1 MERRR
6 STAAADDQG
15 EPGAGRAGPRRRW
28 YRFAPLAV
36 AAVVTG
42 AVVVTAPV
50 DTAGSGGSA
59 LRDVIGERQ
68 LRIMAPAAPGGGWD
82 QTSREMQGALRELVG
97 RTEVYNVAGAG
108 GTIGLSQFVRR
119 TADPTELMTTGLIM
133 VGAVEANGS
142 PHSLAD
148 TTPLVRLT
156 TDYQVVVV
164 AAGSPLT
171 DVAGL
176 VSAMRADIAAV
187 SISGGSAGGAEQ
199 ILAGLLAKAVGAD
212 PAKVSYVAHSG
223 GGEALTTLLS
233 GRSTIG
239 VSGVSEL
246 QSQIEAGTVR
256 ALAVSSPERLPG
268 LPDVPTLRE
277 SGVDVELQNW
287 RGVVAPAGISPEQ
300 EQALEGLLVDMTRTD
315 AWREA
320 LDRRGWGDATLAGPE
335 FEEFVRTEQDRVSRV
350 LDEIGLG

>member
-1 MERRR
+1 
-6 STAAADDQG
+6 
-15 EPGAGRAGPRRRW
+15 
-28 YRFAPLAV
+28 
-36 AAVVTG
+36 
-42 AVVVTAPV
+42 
-50 DTAGSGGSA
+50 
-59 LRDVIGERQ
+59 
-68 LRIMAPAAPGGGWD
+68 
-82 QTSREMQGALRELVG
+82 
-97 RTEVYNVAGAG
+97 
-108 GTIGLSQFVRR
+108 
-119 TADPTELMTTGLIM
+119 
-133 VGAVEANGS
+133 
-142 PHSLAD
+142 
-148 TTPLVRLT
+148 
-156 TDYQVVVV
+156 VVVV